1 MLVLAGRAANPS
13 EASMKSST
21 IQKGFYRGSD
31 HTSQRSRLGFEPLL
45 VGVDVVVE
53 VLLQASGR
61 RRFARGAAVGRLL
74 APYRLGVTSFRF
86 GTLLEDAFF
95 GVTLGS
101 KGRGSR
107 LRWRGS
113 LPMTAE
119 RSRPLS
125 IGT

>member
-53 VLLQASGR
+53 VLLNQAVEGGS
-61 RRFARGAAVGRLL
+61 
-74 APYRLGVTSFRF
+74 LGV
-86 GTLLEDAFF
+86 
-95 GVTLGS
+95 
-101 KGRGSR
+101 
-107 LRWRGS
+107 
-113 LPMTAE
+113 P
-119 RSRPLS
+119 RSVDS
-125 IGT
+125 